1 MPTDRLGGATPRALM
16 EAMSLA
22 AEAGAPKA
30 MLAKIRP
37 VTGGQYRT
45 RWYCDIN
52 IEGRHFNSDTSRV
65 LGRESTAN

>member
-1 MPTDRLGGATPRALM
+1 M
-16 EAMSLA
+16 EAMGLA

-30 MLAKIRP
+30 ILAKIRP
-37 VTGGQYRT
+37 VTGRQYRT